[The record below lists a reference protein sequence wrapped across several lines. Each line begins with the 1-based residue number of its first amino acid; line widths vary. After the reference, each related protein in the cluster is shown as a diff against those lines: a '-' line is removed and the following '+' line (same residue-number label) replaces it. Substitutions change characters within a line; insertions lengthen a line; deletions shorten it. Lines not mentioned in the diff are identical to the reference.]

1 MRCVAPKLFD
11 LLRDSLA
18 LSGTGDDVPDHPK
31 QAHPYDFR
39 FIPSPLKRPP
49 TCQAMMLDDLRL
61 IYLPIAK
68 NACSSLKR
76 MIAALGGLELKI
88 GEDIH
93 HKLDSESTG
102 LQFEDRDDQD
112 IRAALSDPD
121 WMRFV
126 VLRDPLDRLVSVYVE
141 KFVLNRTDVG
151 QVPTIGPA
159 YQAVLSKDNITPEDY
174 DRGITFREFAEF
186 ILSEEP
192 DRLNGH
198 WRPQSEYLGQIP
210 FTHLYDVKRLDRL
223 SDDLQAHIG
232 RDVDLP
238 RMNVSRDKSSH
249 LVYHKWAP
257 DARPADLPTPKKL
270 SIDSFLPDGL
280 RSRLEQYY
288 ATDLTLYN
296 LVRRTYPQ
304 DTD

>member
-1 MRCVAPKLFD
+1 MAPKLFD
-11 LLRDSLA
+11 LLRDRLPLPA
-18 LSGTGDDVPDHPK
+18 TSGDVPDHPK
-31 QAHPYDFR
+31 QAHPYDFS

-49 TCQAMMLDDLRL
+49 TCQAMMVDDLKL

-76 MIAALGGLELKI
+76 LMASLGGLELRK

-93 HKLDSESTG
+93 HKLDAECTG
-102 LQFEDRDDQD
+102 LQFEDRDDHE
-112 IRAALSDPD
+112 IRMALSDPD

-141 KFVLNRTDVG
+141 KFVLNRTIPD

-159 YQAVLSKDNITPEDY
+159 YQAVLSKNDISSDDY
-174 DRGITFREFAEF
+174 DRGITFREFAEY

-192 DRLNGH
+192 ERLNGH

-223 SDDLQAHIG
+223 AQDLQSHIG
-232 RDVDLP
+232 RDIALP
-238 RMNVSRDKSSH
+238 RMNVSRERNTD
-249 LVYHKWAP
+249 LIYHKWAP

-270 SIDSFLPDGL
+270 SIESFLPDGL

-296 LVRRTYPQ
+296 LVRRTYPA
-304 DTD
+304 DTN